1 MSRQTVQEQ
10 KKRTERLSLVKF
22 FRGSRRSQFLDICS
36 NFKKNDIHFSFDE
49 NKRFHI
55 TILGFPVIGPLHY
68 EKIREKIN
76 KFIELTQTN
85 IEVNFNLIR
94 LGTKY
99 ENRSTLKPVPG
110 ISNGTIIALGCSV
123 SNKKFITYG
132 NMLASFLL
140 NDKNLSNMLGKRF
153 RRRFP
158 IVWCTIGYYTTDF
171 VISEDLETL
180 FSKYKKLNKSFF
192 KIPCSDVELGMSH
205 YKDLRHWKSLEK
217 FKLSR
222 GW

>member
-1 MSRQTVQEQ
+1 M
-10 KKRTERLSLVKF
+10 
-22 FRGSRRSQFLDICS
+22 
-36 NFKKNDIHFSFDE
+36 HFSFDE
-49 NKRFHI
+49 NNRFHI
-55 TILGFPVIGPLHY
+55 TLLGFPVIDPLHY
-68 EKIREKIN
+68 EKITEKIN
-76 KFIELTQTN
+76 KFIELIQTN
-85 IEVNFNLIR
+85 MEVNFNLIR

-110 ISNGTIIALGCSV
+110 VSNGTIIALGCSI
-123 SNKKFITYG
+123 SNKKFINYG
-132 NMLASFLL
+132 NKLTSYLL

-158 IVWCTIGYYTTDF
+158 TVWCTIGYYTTDF

-192 KIPCSDVELGMSH
+192 KISCSDVELGMSH
-205 YKDLRHWKSLEK
+205 YKDLRDWKSLEK

-222 GW
+222 RLVN